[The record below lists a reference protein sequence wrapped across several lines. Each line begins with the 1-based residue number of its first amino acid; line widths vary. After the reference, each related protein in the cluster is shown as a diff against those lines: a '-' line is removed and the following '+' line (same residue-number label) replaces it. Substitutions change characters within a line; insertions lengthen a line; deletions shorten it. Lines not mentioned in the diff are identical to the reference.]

1 MTKRLEIYLLDI
13 NKLIV
18 FHRTSLGKKTS
29 FNVLN
34 NVWVDVLSI
43 INIQMAIA
51 KVLFSTKLKGETRGG
66 GVVLP
71 HNEQL
76 LEMFKNS
83 LVSVNTC
90 QVFALKTA
98 GSWEFPHKWVP

>member
-34 NVWVDVLSI
+34 NV
-43 INIQMAIA
+43 
-51 KVLFSTKLKGETRGG
+51 
-66 GVVLP
+66 
-71 HNEQL
+71 
-76 LEMFKNS
+76 
-83 LVSVNTC
+83 
-90 QVFALKTA
+90 
-98 GSWEFPHKWVP
+98 

>member
-1 MTKRLEIYLLDI
+1 
-13 NKLIV
+13 
-18 FHRTSLGKKTS
+18 
-29 FNVLN
+29 
-34 NVWVDVLSI
+34 
-43 INIQMAIA
+43 MAIA

-98 GSWEFPHKWVP
+98 GS